1 MALQEEMLSMIRRDL
16 RIYLYTIGLISG
28 FQTIGCKP
36 LEGQDY
42 RELSVNKS
50 ISWEQLKVGQK
61 FRMNPP
67 DQLSKCYL
75 PGQDGLTLGNCGDQE
90 YWVITRAENPFIK
103 QVKSV
108 IDNKCLEF
116 VGGKLKASDCTAD
129 AAQPEKNSWGDEDL
143 SPLQK
148 QYLSFQGSSLV
159 PAFRRDCSS
168 VTGSR
173 MRTGGKCKVLAD
185 SSKPEGRSNPIEF
198 TVAETASSPG
208 SQLIF
213 RSDVK
218 KAKDESHT
226 GTYASEIRWGHLP
239 RIKAIYVATQ
249 GEPFANQADAW
260 ITGIQIH
267 YASGEKFMI
276 GNCKLDKGGNC
287 VVSNSDHPQ
296 QANPIYL
303 AQDEYLTA
311 VGMKFGQGSMR
322 SDRRNL
328 PHGHDTRLVEL
339 MLKTNKSGNNVKLWK
354 GRGEPSA
361 PWQWLSTDAGRMIA
375 GFFGSKAEITWQSQG
390 ISTVIHSMG
399 VIYATLDAYRAHNPD
414 AFAPVPKGGKSV
426 EALAVKDGSTMM
438 GINHEN
444 AQFRPSLYNYNVR
457 TGQMGPEGVASKNA
471 FDKVFDDSGA
481 KFSSTF
487 YAGSMGNSA
496 RTSSLR
502 GYFKNGILVALLVH
516 PEGVS
521 GTVQPEKYGEIPEG
535 ASPDFYL
542 ELAANEYITEINWKT
557 GIDGAGK
564 IDSHT
569 RAARFSGPT
578 ISGMQVKTSKG
589 KIAQFADQKVE
600 GQGWQKG
607 LGRPGYAIVGFH
619 GVFTTESYRDALNTL
634 GILNLGAWIVKTSE
648 LP

>member
-1 MALQEEMLSMIRRDL
+1 MIRRDL
-16 RIYLYTIGLISG
+16 KNSFYILGLVYG
-28 FQTIGCKP
+28 FQITGCKP

-50 ISWEQLKVGQK
+50 SSWDQLKVGQK
-61 FRMNPP
+61 FRMSPP

-90 YWVITRAENPFIK
+90 YWIVTRAENPFIK
-103 QVKSV
+103 QVKSM
-108 IDNKCLEF
+108 IDSKCLEF

-129 AAQPEKNSWGDEDL
+129 ANQPPNRSWDDEDL

-148 QYLSFQGSSLV
+148 QYLTFQGSSLV

-173 MRTGGKCKVLAD
+173 MRTGGKCKVITD
-185 SSKPEGRSNPIEF
+185 SSNPAGRSDPVEF
-198 TVAETASSPG
+198 TVAETSSSPG

-218 KAKDESHT
+218 RAKDEPHT

-239 RIKAIYVATQ
+239 RIKAIFVATQ
-249 GEPFANQADAW
+249 GEPFANQADSW

-267 YASGEKFMI
+267 YASGEKFLI
-276 GNCKLDKGGNC
+276 GNCKLDTSGNC
-287 VVSNSDHPQ
+287 NVSNSDHPQ
-296 QANPIYL
+296 HANPIYL
-303 AQDEYLTA
+303 SQDEYLTA
-311 VGMKFGQGSMR
+311 VGMKFGQGAMR

-328 PHGHDTRLVEL
+328 PHGLDTRLVEL
-339 MLKTNKSGNNVKLWK
+339 MLKTNKTGHNVKLWK
-354 GRGEPSA
+354 GRGETST
-361 PWQWLSTDAGRMIA
+361 PWQWLSSDTGRMIA
-375 GFFGSKAEITWQSQG
+375 GFFGSKAEISWQSQG
-390 ISTVIHSMG
+390 VSTLIHSMG

-414 AFAPVPKGGKSV
+414 AFAPVPNGRKSI
-426 EALAVKDGSTMM
+426 EALAVKDGSTLM
-438 GINHEN
+438 GLSHEN
-444 AQFRPSLYNYNVR
+444 AVFHPSLYNFNAM
-457 TGQMGPEGVASKNA
+457 TGQMGPEGVAGKNA
-471 FDKVFDDSGA
+471 FDRVFDDSVA

-487 YAGSMGNSA
+487 YAGSMGNSV
-496 RTSSLR
+496 RTSSIR
-502 GYFKNGILVALLVH
+502 GYFKNGLLVALLVH
-516 PEGVS
+516 PEGVN

-535 ASPDFYL
+535 ASPDLYL
-542 ELAANEYITEINWKT
+542 ELAANEHITEINWKT
-557 GIDGAGK
+557 GIDGAGR
-564 IDSHT
+564 IDSHS

-578 ISGMQVKTSKG
+578 ISGMQLKTSKG
-589 KIAQFADQKVE
+589 KTVQFADPRVE
-600 GQGWQKG
+600 DQGWQKG

-619 GVFTTESYRDALNTL
+619 GVFTTENYRNALNTL